1 MKLITNTIKGLA
13 LAAALLVPAASM
25 AADKVTVG
33 VTNAA
38 SDIALFIADAKGYFA
53 DEDLAVEFVS
63 FDSAAKMI
71 APLGAGQLDVGG
83 GAASAGFYNGLDRNV
98 DVRIVADKARNSPG
112 YGFQSFL
119 VRKALKDEG
128 EVKSLADL
136 KGRKVA
142 VVSNGSSDLSV
153 LNEALKSA
161 GLKYDDVE
169 VVYLGFTQQLAA
181 YENGAIDASI
191 TTEPNVTNIV
201 SKGAADVLVSNDTFY
216 PDQQTAVIFYGS
228 EMLKSDSDR
237 GLRFM
242 KAYVRAANF
251 YVDAL
256 AEGGLKGKN
265 GAEVIDIMAK
275 YSNVK
280 DKAVIEKMT
289 PHRMN
294 PDGTVNTESLQKDLD
309 FFKQAGLVTTNATLD
324 GVIDASFVAKANEAL
339 AAEGKK

>member
-1 MKLITNTIKGLA
+1 MTTTLFKRIMLA
-13 LAAALLVPAASM
+13 LSLTLAAAPAV
-25 AADKVTVG
+25 AADRISVG

-53 DEDLAVEFVS
+53 EEGIEVDFVP

-83 GAASAGFYNGLDRNV
+83 GAASAGFYNALGRDV

-119 VRKALKDEG
+119 VRKALKDSG
-128 EVKSLADL
+128 EVNSLADL

-161 GLKYDDVE
+161 GLQYGDVE
-169 VVYLGFTQQLAA
+169 ISYLGFTQQLAA

-201 SKGAADVLVSNDTFY
+201 SRGAAAVLVSNDSFY
-216 PDQQTAVIFYGS
+216 PDQQTAVIFYGR
-228 EMLKSDSDR
+228 EMLDPDSDR

-256 AEGGLKGKN
+256 SEGGLRGRN
-265 GAEVIDIMAK
+265 AEEVIDIMAK

-280 DKAVIEKMT
+280 DPDVIRKVT

-294 PDGTVNTESLQKDLD
+294 PDGTVNMESLQKDLA
-309 FFKQAGLVTTNATLD
+309 FFQQAGLVSADATLE
-324 GVIDASFVAKANEAL
+324 GVIDTSYVARANEAL
-339 AAEGKK
+339 AAEGKQ

>member
-1 MKLITNTIKGLA
+1 MGLISKTLKGLA
-13 LAAALLVPAASM
+13 LAAAFALPGAAL
-25 AADKVTVG
+25 AADRVSVG

-53 DEDLAVEFVS
+53 EEGLEVEFVG

-71 APLGAGQLDVGG
+71 APLGSGQLDVGG
-83 GAASAGFYNGLDRNV
+83 GAASAGFYNALGRNV
-98 DVRIVADKARNSPG
+98 DVRIVADKARNAPG
-112 YGFQSFL
+112 YGFQAFL
-119 VRKALKDEG
+119 VRKELKDKG

-161 GLKYDDVE
+161 GLAYEDVTIA
-169 VVYLGFTQQLAA
+169 YLGFTQQLAA

-191 TTEPNVTNIV
+191 TTEPSVTNIV
-201 SKGAADVLVSNDTFY
+201 SKGAAEVLVTNDTFY
-216 PDQQTAVIFYGS
+216 PDQQTAVIFYGR
-228 EMLKSDSDR
+228 EMLKPDSDR
-237 GLRFM
+237 GVRFM

-256 AEGGLKGKN
+256 ADGRLKGKN
-265 GAEVIDIMAK
+265 ATDVVDIMAK
-275 YSNVK
+275 YSTVK
-280 DKAVIEKMT
+280 DRDVISRMT

-294 PDGTVNTESLQKDLD
+294 PDGGVNTESLKKDLD
-309 FFKQAGLVTTNATLD
+309 FFKQSGLVTGEASVE
-324 GVIDASFVAKANEAL
+324 GVIDTSFVAKANEAL